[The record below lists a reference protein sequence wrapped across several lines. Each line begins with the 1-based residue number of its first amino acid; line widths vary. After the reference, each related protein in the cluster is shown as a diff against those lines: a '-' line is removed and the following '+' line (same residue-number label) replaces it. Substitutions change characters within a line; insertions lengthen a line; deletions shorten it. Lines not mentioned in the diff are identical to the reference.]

1 MVSKP
6 ELHIHVKYS
15 VFKPYTVTTG
25 CEICIQQL
33 SISKKSQ

>member
-1 MVSKP
+1 MVSKA
-6 ELHIHVKYS
+6 ELHVVKHS